1 MSKQKGIYEMKKYVY
16 GAGPIAGLN
25 EDEATIWRNDVA
37 NRLQDASDGKIILIS
52 PLRCEPLQPGMVY
65 ADDGAT
71 DKMWSDPRAINAKN
85 WLDTE
90 SSDLVLAYLPKEMND
105 RRPSIGTIIEI
116 GWAIGLKKPLIVVSD
131 DKQVMEHPLIKCN
144 AAWRLDNLDD
154 AVEVIIG
161 LFGDYVSYGDTYGN
175 TKRKTS

>member
-1 MSKQKGIYEMKKYVY
+1 MKKYIY
-16 GAGPIAGLN
+16 LAGPIAGLT
-25 EDEATIWRNDVA
+25 EEEATTWRHDV
-37 NRLQDASDGKIILIS
+37 NFMLPDNIIGIS
-52 PLRCEPLQPGMVY
+52 PLRCEPVKPGMTY
-65 ADDGAT
+65 TTPGAV

-105 RRPSIGTIIEI
+105 KRPSIGTIIEI
-116 GWAIGLKKPLIVVSD
+116 GWTLGLKKPLIVVSD
-131 DKQVMEHPLIKCN
+131 DKQLLNHPLIECN

-161 LFGDYVSYGDTYGN
+161 LFGDYVS
-175 TKRKTS
+175 

>member
-1 MSKQKGIYEMKKYVY
+1 MKKYIY
-16 GAGPIAGLN
+16 LAGPIAGLT
-25 EDEATIWRNDVA
+25 EEEATTWRHDV
-37 NRLQDASDGKIILIS
+37 NFMLPDNIIGIS
-52 PLRCEPLQPGMVY
+52 PLRCEPVKPGMTY
-65 ADDGAT
+65 TTPGAV

-90 SSDLVLAYLPKEMND
+90 SSDLVLAYLPKQMND

-116 GWAIGLKKPLIVVSD
+116 GWTLGLKKPLIVVSD
-131 DKQVMEHPLIKCN
+131 DKQLLNHPLIECN

-161 LFGDYVSYGDTYGN
+161 LFGDYVS
-175 TKRKTS
+175 

>member
-1 MSKQKGIYEMKKYVY
+1 MMKKVIYL
-16 GAGPIAGLN
+16 AGPIAGLT
-25 EDEATIWRNDVA
+25 ETEATTWRKDVSA
-37 NRLQDASDGKIILIS
+37 RLSDASNGNIIGIS
-52 PLRCEPLQPGMVY
+52 PLRCEPVKPGMTY
-65 ADDGAT
+65 TTPGAV

-90 SSDLVLAYLPKEMND
+90 SSDLVLAYLPKQMND

-116 GWAIGLKKPLIVVSD
+116 GWTLGLKKPLIVVSD
-131 DKQVMEHPLIKCN
+131 DNQMLDHPLIECN

-161 LFGDYVSYGDTYGN
+161 LFGDYVS
-175 TKRKTS
+175 

>member
-1 MSKQKGIYEMKKYVY
+1 MKKYIY
-16 GAGPIAGLN
+16 LAGPIAGLT
-25 EDEATIWRNDVA
+25 EEEATTWRHDV
-37 NRLQDASDGKIILIS
+37 NFMLPDNIIGIS
-52 PLRCEPLQPGMVY
+52 PLRCEPVKPGMTY
-65 ADDGAT
+65 TTPGAV

-90 SSDLVLAYLPKEMND
+90 SADIVLAYLPKEMND

-116 GWAIGLKKPLIVVSD
+116 GWTLGLKKPLIVVSD
-131 DKQVMEHPLIKCN
+131 DKQMLDHSLIECN

-161 LFGDYVSYGDTYGN
+161 LFGDYVS
-175 TKRKTS
+175 

>member
-1 MSKQKGIYEMKKYVY
+1 MKKYIY
-16 GAGPIAGLN
+16 LAGPIAGCTQ
-25 EDEATIWRNDVA
+25 EEATEWREYICTFFPHGIV
-37 NRLQDASDGKIILIS
+37 GIS
-52 PLRCEPLQPGMVY
+52 PLRCEPLKEGMTY
-65 ADDGAT
+65 TQEGAT

-90 SSDLVLAYLPKEMND
+90 SADLVLAYLPKEMND

-131 DKQVMEHPLIKCN
+131 DKQVMEHPLIECN
-144 AAWRLDNLDD
+144 AAWRLDNLED

-161 LFGDYVSYGDTYGN
+161 LFGDYVS
-175 TKRKTS
+175 